1 MTLWTVAHWAPLSIG
16 FSRQE
21 YWSGFP
27 CSSPGDLPDPGIELA
42 SPVAPELQVDSL
54 PLSQQ
59 GTPKTTIPQEK
70 KEVKQRCSTAEAWPQ
85 PDSMGKLW
93 CMIVL

>member
-1 MTLWTVAHWAPLSIG
+1 MTLWTVAHRAPLSIG

-27 CSSPGDLPDPGIELA
+27 CSSPGDLPDPVIELA

-59 GTPKTTIPQEK
+59 GTPKTSIPQEK

-85 PDSMGKLW
+85 PASMGELW

>member
-1 MTLWTVAHWAPLSIG
+1 MG
-16 FSRQE
+16 FSRHQ
-21 YWSGFP
+21 YWRGLACP
-27 CSSPGDLPDPGIELA
+27 PPGDFPNPEIKPA

-59 GTPKTTIPQEK
+59 GTPKTSIPQEK

-85 PDSMGKLW
+85 SASMGELW